1 MNLAAVEAWTD
12 RVLRENSGQYIQWG
26 DALQKMPERGFFE
39 RRTTAFVMEQ
49 LGAMNLTSLEP
60 LPVSGCIGRLKGSE
74 PGPRVAVLAELDA
87 VYCPQHPLA
96 DPQTGMAHVCGHNM
110 QVTMLLAVADVLSR
124 PEVRGQLPGELVFL
138 AVPAEEMLP
147 QELVEKLQN
156 EGKIVYASGKNEL
169 IRQGYFTGIDAVVS
183 THAYTEGVEI
193 TPKLYIQ
200 ESCNGFVS
208 IRCMFRGKQAHSAEC
223 PQNGI
228 NALNAAVLC
237 INGLQAMRETF
248 PEGEGIRMAYILTSG
263 GNNLSTIPDK
273 SELSIQ
279 LRAKTNELL
288 EALSNRTGEIAR
300 HAAAMVGGRAEIQ
313 VSAGYEPFW
322 GDETLALCLEDA
334 AQALEIPILRSP
346 HGRYCTDLG
355 NVSQLVPTLHFSVS
369 GFTGNLHAADFAVAS
384 PECAYVLPARAVTRT
399 ILNRLGGR

>member
-1 MNLAAVEAWTD
+1 
-12 RVLRENSGQYIQWG
+12 
-26 DALQKMPERGFFE
+26 
-39 RRTTAFVMEQ
+39 
-49 LGAMNLTSLEP
+49 
-60 LPVSGCIGRLKGSE
+60 
-74 PGPRVAVLAELDA
+74 
-87 VYCPQHPLA
+87 
-96 DPQTGMAHVCGHNM
+96 
-110 QVTMLLAVADVLSR
+110 
-124 PEVRGQLPGELVFL
+124 
-138 AVPAEEMLP
+138 
-147 QELVEKLQN
+147 
-156 EGKIVYASGKNEL
+156 
-169 IRQGYFTGIDAVVS
+169 
-183 THAYTEGVEI
+183 
-193 TPKLYIQ
+193 
-200 ESCNGFVS
+200 
-208 IRCMFRGKQAHSAEC
+208 
-223 PQNGI
+223 
-228 NALNAAVLC
+228 
-237 INGLQAMRETF
+237 
-248 PEGEGIRMAYILTSG
+248 MAYILTSG